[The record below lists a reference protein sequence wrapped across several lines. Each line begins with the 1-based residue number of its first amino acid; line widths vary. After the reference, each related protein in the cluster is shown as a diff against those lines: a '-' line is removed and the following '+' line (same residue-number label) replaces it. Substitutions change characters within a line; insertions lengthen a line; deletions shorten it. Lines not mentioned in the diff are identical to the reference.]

1 MSRDHSP
8 RSGDYAIDVQ
18 GLSKRYFKSVAG
30 ESLMSRSIWQAA
42 ALPLRV
48 LLGGTENGNTKKEP
62 FWALRNIDFRVA
74 PGESLAIIGPNGA
87 GKSTLLR
94 VLARITPPTEG
105 IVRMRGR
112 VTPLLGVGTGFV
124 PSLSGRANIYLNG
137 SILGM
142 SRSEIRD
149 RFDEIVDFAGVREF
163 IDMPV
168 KHYSSGMYARLAFSV
183 AAHIVTDVLLVDE
196 VLSVGDAAFSRKSMQ
211 KMVDLMGSGRTV
223 VFVSH
228 SMDAVMQF
236 CQKALW
242 MDRGRVVMYGPA
254 DEVATAYLASVTEL
268 KQAWNNPELD
278 RAAASPPKPPP
289 QSLLDIVAAQA
300 ISVELLD
307 HADRPKAIFMRDDE
321 IRIRL
326 RYRIVDARLPVVPVV
341 HVHSGPRH
349 GMESEVH
356 VFTAWDADALALRPP
371 GEYLSSVSIP
381 GMLLNDG
388 DYFFSVAL
396 VSPGPKVIR
405 HFREWRLLACKVIDV
420 RDPGR
425 HLGNDTRGVVRPELA
440 WTSTSVTADQ
450 ERTADQLVV
459 G

>member
-8 RSGDYAIDVQ
+8 HSGDYAIDVQ
-18 GLSKRYFKSVAG
+18 GLSKRYYKAVAS
-30 ESLMSRSIWQAA
+30 ESLMSRSVWQAA
-42 ALPLRV
+42 ALPLRL
-48 LLGGTENGNTKKEP
+48 LLGGTENGPTTKEP
-62 FWALRNIDFRVA
+62 FWALQNIDFQVA

-124 PSLSGRANIYLNG
+124 PSLTGRANIYLNG

-142 SRSEIRD
+142 SRGEIRN
-149 RFDEIVDFAGVREF
+149 RFDDIVDFAGVREF

-254 DEVATAYLASVTEL
+254 DEVAAAYLASVTEL
-268 KQAWNNPELD
+268 KQAWSNPALD
-278 RAAASPPKPPP
+278 RPASAPKPP
-289 QSLLDIVAAQA
+289 SRSLDIVAAQA

-307 HADRPKAIFMRDDE
+307 HADGPKAIFMRDDE
-321 IRIRL
+321 IRVRL
-326 RYRIVDARLPVVPVV
+326 RYRIVDDRLPVVPVL

-356 VFTAWDADALALRPP
+356 VFTAWDPDALALRPP
-371 GEYLSSVSIP
+371 GEYVSSVSIP

-396 VSPGPKVIR
+396 VSPGPKVLR

-440 WTSTSVTADQ
+440 WTSTPVTADQ
-450 ERTADQLVV
+450 ARRTADQLVV